1 MGKFGLADW
10 QEQHHRALLLG
21 NGSSVAIS
29 SRFRYG
35 SLLDAAGLTGDD
47 LALFEHLR
55 TVDFEEALHCL
66 HAAQFVAGQTG
77 GATQPIADRYSD
89 LRQKLVNAVDA
100 HHVSRAAALR
110 YGVLQAWN
118 VELMKYTSIF
128 STNYDLLLYWSINQ
142 KSDQFVDFVFAGGF
156 DEGNCLPFGP
166 KRQVWWLHG
175 GLHLYVDSA
184 TGEVRKHVST
194 STGSI
199 QSLFSNAGTRSLF
212 IAEGSSRQKRSRIRS
227 NSYLETAYQ
236 RLRDNHHEL
245 VVLGSQLGPT
255 DVHLVDAINNS
266 SCPCVLIGIYP
277 SDQHRV
283 TEERGRLGG
292 LFSSKKTEFFDS
304 ETHPLT
310 DPKLNIP

>member
-10 QEQHHRALLLG
+10 QGKPGRALLLG

-35 SLLDAAGLTGDD
+35 SLLDAAGLTKDD
-47 LALFEHLR
+47 LALFDHLR
-55 TVDFEEALHCL
+55 TVDFEEVLHCL
-66 HAAQFVAGQTG
+66 HAARFVVGQTG
-77 GATQPIADRYSD
+77 GAPQPIADRYSE
-89 LRQKLVNAVDA
+89 LRQKLVNAVDT
-100 HHVSRAAALR
+100 HHVSRADALGT
-110 YGVLQAWN
+110 GVLQAWN
-118 VELMKYTSIF
+118 VELMKYASIF

-156 DEGNCLPFGP
+156 DEGNCVSFGS

-175 GLHLYVDSA
+175 GLHLYVDST

-227 NSYLETAYQ
+227 NSYLETAYL

-245 VVLGSQLGPT
+245 VVLGSQLGST
-255 DVHLVDAINNS
+255 DEHLVDAIKKS
-266 SCPCVLIGIYP
+266 PCPRVLIGIYP
-277 SDQHRV
+277 SDQHHV
-283 TEERGRLGG
+283 TEEIGRFGG
-292 LFSSKKTEFFDS
+292 LFSTKKHEFFDS

-310 DPKLNIP
+310 DPQLNIP